1 MVHPPSSA
9 WERDRVW
16 QQVSAKCGQ
25 GPASV
30 PCVDGGISQA
40 MEGGGDEG
48 VIAHDGQEG
57 GVGTVKWGGDG
68 CNRLSRIGGAR
79 CWWVGVA

>member
-9 WERDRVW
+9 QERDGVW
-16 QQVSAKCGQ
+16 WQVSAKCGQ
-25 GPASV
+25 GPASA

-48 VIAHDGQEG
+48 VVACDGQEG
-57 GVGTVKWGGDG
+57 GVGTAKWGGDG
-68 CNRLSRIGGAR
+68 RNCSSRIGGVR